1 MPETLLS
8 VEDLKVQFKTRE
20 GDLPA
25 VAGVSFSVS
34 QRETL
39 GIVGESGSGKSV
51 TSLALI
57 GLLSRNGRV
66 TSGEVRFEGK
76 DLTKLGDTALRDIR
90 GSRIGMIFQ

>member
-66 TSGEVRFEGK
+66 IQDER
-76 DLTKLGDTALRDIR
+76 LLRAR
-90 GSRIGMIFQ
+90 RSHAFQKKRKGRKSQEL